1 MRAELDRR
9 PRLRPASRRLP
20 SAHRR
25 ARLGH
30 RPVSSGE
37 RKDHAGK
44 RQPTA
49 QRAWPMSEIPFGN
62 GVPYLA
68 CILAETRSDPYYI
81 GTAPTPQALDG
92 LGHSL
97 RARHSVRGQTDE
109 PVAILAVWYE
119 ECENEVAALLRAA
132 EISRLSHCW
141 QRGLIESSNPQ
152 WLDLSG
158 LSIGFPLIVTLPEH
172 KGLSY
177 HLVTDL

>member
-1 MRAELDRR
+1 M
-9 PRLRPASRRLP
+9 PASQIP
-20 SAHRR
+20 PHSAS
-25 ARLGH
+25 A
-30 RPVSSGE
+30 
-37 RKDHAGK
+37 A
-44 RQPTA
+44 A
-49 QRAWPMSEIPFGN
+49 SEIAARN

-68 CILAETRSDPYYI
+68 CILAETRSGPYYI
-81 GTAPTPQALDG
+81 ATAPTPQALDG
-92 LGHSL
+92 LGKTL
-97 RARHSVRGQTDE
+97 RERNSVRGQTED

-158 LSIGFPLIVTLPEH
+158 LCIGFPLIVTLPEY

>member
-1 MRAELDRR
+1 M
-9 PRLRPASRRLP
+9 PASDSLSHSV
-20 SAHRR
+20 SAPASEVG
-25 ARLGH
+25 AR
-30 RPVSSGE
+30 
-37 RKDHAGK
+37 
-44 RQPTA
+44 
-49 QRAWPMSEIPFGN
+49 N

-68 CILAETRSDPYYI
+68 CILAETRSGPYYI
-81 GTAPTPQALDG
+81 ATAPTPQALDG
-92 LGHSL
+92 LGKTL
-97 RARHSVRGQTDE
+97 RARNSVRGQTED

-141 QRGLIESSNPQ
+141 QRGLIESFNPQ

-158 LSIGFPLIVTLPEH
+158 LSVGFPWIFTLPER

>member
-1 MRAELDRR
+1 M
-9 PRLRPASRRLP
+9 PAS
-20 SAHRR
+20 
-25 ARLGH
+25 H
-30 RPVSSGE
+30 RPI
-37 RKDHAGK
+37 
-44 RQPTA
+44 A
-49 QRAWPMSEIPFGN
+49 QHDDPESATPARN

-68 CILAETRSDPYYI
+68 CILAETRSGPYYI
-81 GTAPTPQALDG
+81 ATAPTPQALDG
-92 LGHSL
+92 LGRTL
-97 RARHSVRGQTDE
+97 RERHNVRGQRED

-141 QRGLIESSNPQ
+141 QRGLIESRNPQ

-158 LSIGFPLIVTLPEH
+158 LSVGFPLIVTLPEH

>member
-1 MRAELDRR
+1 MSASES
-9 PRLRPASRRLP
+9 PPHSASAPASEIT
-20 SAHRR
+20 
-25 ARLGH
+25 AR
-30 RPVSSGE
+30 
-37 RKDHAGK
+37 
-44 RQPTA
+44 
-49 QRAWPMSEIPFGN
+49 N

-68 CILAETRSDPYYI
+68 CIMAETRSGPYYI
-81 GTAPTPQALDG
+81 ATAPTPQALDG
-92 LGHSL
+92 VGKTL
-97 RARHSVRGQTDE
+97 RERNSVRGQTED

-141 QRGLIESSNPQ
+141 QRGLIESFNPQ

-158 LSIGFPLIVTLPEH
+158 LSVGFPWIFTLPER